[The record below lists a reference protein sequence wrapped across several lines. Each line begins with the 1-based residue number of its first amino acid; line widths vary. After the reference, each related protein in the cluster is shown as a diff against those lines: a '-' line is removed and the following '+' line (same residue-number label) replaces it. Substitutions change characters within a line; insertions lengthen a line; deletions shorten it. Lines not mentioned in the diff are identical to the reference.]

1 MKPTILSSS
10 IVIGAVLQDCVSNL
24 VTKIFPVI
32 AVKDAEAPYIRYVR
46 TKLAQSA
53 VKLNMGPTDAIV
65 QVDCCTREYSE
76 GVELAEA
83 VREAL
88 DGCQC
93 RVGDITMRSCMLM
106 DGSEDYRDDTF
117 VQTLIFKVKI

>member
-10 IVIGAVLQDCVSNL
+10 IVIGAVLQDKVSPM

-32 AVKDAEAPYIRYVR
+32 AVKDAETPYIRYIR
-46 TKLAQSA
+46 TKLTHSA
-53 VKLNMGPTDAIV
+53 VKNDLGPTGALV
-65 QVDCCTREYSE
+65 QVDCCTNEYSE

-88 DGCQC
+88 DGRQC
-93 RVGDITMRSCMLM
+93 RVGDISMRSCIMI
-106 DGSEDYRDDTF
+106 DGGEDYRDDTF
-117 VQTLIFKVKI
+117 IQTLIFQVKI